1 MTGLTGRTLTV
12 PTEWSESNV
21 NGKKF
26 RVGCKKIFSLYPK
39 VLKDQV
45 HKHRLDKLW
54 STSHKQ
60 NLAKVTNDIEA
71 FEVRNVWIF
80 FSSHAVHGYLYYI
93 DGYKKWNR
101 SSQTTEINI
110 KATAPKKCN

>member
-71 FEVRNVWIF
+71 FEVRNIWIF
-80 FSSHAVHGYLYYI
+80 SPLGLS
-93 DGYKKWNR
+93 KREK
-101 SSQTTEINI
+101 NI
-110 KATAPKKCN
+110 LFFLR